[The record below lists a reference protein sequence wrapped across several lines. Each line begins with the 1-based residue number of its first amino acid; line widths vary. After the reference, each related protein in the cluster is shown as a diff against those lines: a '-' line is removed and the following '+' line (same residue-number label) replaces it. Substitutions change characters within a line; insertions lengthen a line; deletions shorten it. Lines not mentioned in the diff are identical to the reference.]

1 MLSLDSNIHEMPV
14 VAVDLETSGAYPIG
28 NEICE
33 IGMVRYQNGKVVDE
47 YQSLVKPTKKM
58 GRAVIKIHGITNE
71 MVEYS
76 PSIED
81 VLPIVH
87 NMLKDAVVIAHHA
100 PFDLGFLAYDFER
113 YSYDLPQMPALCSS
127 LLSRKLF
134 PEAPNH
140 RLQTLI
146 RFFELEQGVA
156 HRALDDAVACLEVA
170 KHCFDKSEPAT
181 LKNLIAIQAKKLSWD
196 SYSIDALR
204 RNAVLGTLVD
214 AIEKKQEVKIDY
226 EKAKGVSR
234 GRGLKP
240 WGIVRNPD
248 GDYVNALCLRDNK
261 NKRFYLNKIRETY
274 SSSSF
279 ESEDS

>member
-1 MLSLDSNIHEMPV
+1 MLSYDSNISEMPL

-33 IGMVRYQNGKVVDE
+33 IGIIRYENGKVVDE
-47 YQSLVKPTKKM
+47 YQSLVKPSVKM
-58 GRAVIKIHGITNE
+58 GNAVIKIHGITNE

-87 NMLKDAVVIAHHA
+87 KMIKDSVVIAHHA
-100 PFDLGFLAYDFER
+100 PFDLGFLAYDFEKH
-113 YSYDLPQMPALCSS
+113 SYDLPQMPALCSS

-146 RFFELEQGVA
+146 RFFELNQGVA
-156 HRALDDAVACLEVA
+156 HRALDDAIACLEVGR
-170 KHCFDKSEPAT
+170 HCFDKADPAT
-181 LKNLIAIQAKKLSWD
+181 LKNLIAIQGKKLTWD

-204 RNAVLGTLVD
+204 RNAVLGSLVE
-214 AIEKKQEVKIDY
+214 AIENKQEIKIDY
-226 EKAKGVSR
+226 DKGKGVSR
-234 GRGLKP
+234 GRKLKP

-274 SSSSF
+274 SFSTF
-279 ESEDS
+279 ATEES